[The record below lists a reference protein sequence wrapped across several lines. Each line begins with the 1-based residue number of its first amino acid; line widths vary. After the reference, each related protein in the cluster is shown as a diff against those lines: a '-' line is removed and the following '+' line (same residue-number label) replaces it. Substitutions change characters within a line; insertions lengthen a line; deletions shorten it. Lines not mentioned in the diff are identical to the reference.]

1 MSGDSFADAAAAH
14 EYQAVCQARDD
25 AGQPE
30 RAMRKPEYE
39 RRYRQSEPT
48 NGMEGN
54 RLEVRVDQS
63 PHEITAIGEFL
74 DDRHDDNGTRDS
86 AHDPQ
91 YAQLG
96 RRHRHL

>member
-25 AGQPE
+25 AGQAE
-30 RAMRKPEYE
+30 RAMRKPEYR
-39 RRYRQSEPT
+39 RRYGQSEPT

-74 DDRHDDNGTRDS
+74 GDRYDDSGTRDS
-86 AHDPQ
+86 AHDPKS
-91 YAQLG
+91 ARRG
-96 RRHRHL
+96 RRHRPF